1 MRIGD
6 IAQRRPITVAPND
19 TVRHAAQLME
29 KNGVGAVAVLDG
41 DSLVGIVTDRDIV
54 RRVVARGGPDDTRI
68 DGVMTSPVVTI
79 EASADFRHAFDILH
93 GHAVRRI
100 AVTRD
105 GALVGMLS
113 ADDLLVCLAS
123 DLANL
128 ARPVTAE
135 LLFAHREAPLPAT
148 P

>member
-1 MRIGD
+1 MRIRD
-6 IAQRRPITVAPND
+6 IAQRSPITVAPD
-19 TVRHAAQLME
+19 ATVRHAAELME
-29 KNGVGAVAVLDG
+29 ANGIGAVAVVQG
-41 DSLVGIVTDRDIV
+41 ESLVGIVTDRDIV
-54 RRVVARGGPDDTRI
+54 RRAVARGLGGDTRI

-79 EASADFRHAFDILH
+79 EADADFRHAFDILH

-100 AVTRD
+100 AVTSD
-105 GALVGMLS
+105 GRLVGMLS

-128 ARPVTAE
+128 VRPVTAE
-135 LLFAHREAPLPAT
+135 LLFAHRDPPLPAT